1 MRRIPKFPTLAGVA
15 IASLLSM
22 QCLAQSKATDAGASA
37 PQDSWYPSRYG
48 AADTLGAANNM
59 SAQIVR
65 LAATRV
71 KSGKVYSLAIPVDP
85 AVPPRTH
92 RGLRVTI
99 VQPGSAGGKAIGPN
113 SFTFNDDAV
122 YMWQGLGTQL
132 DGFGHAGID
141 FKYYNGVKVD
151 DFVRPGGVTKFSI
164 HEVPPIVTRGV
175 VLDIAGFRGV
185 AALAAGEAINEAD
198 IEGASRRQ
206 KVTLSKGDVV
216 LLHTGWMDAKNAG
229 GPRMNIDEPGL
240 GLAGARH
247 LAALGVVAVGSDND
261 AVEVLP
267 SENKTLVMP
276 VHQELLARNGVYMLE
291 NIVTREL
298 VRDQAWE
305 FLFVLAA
312 PRLIGT
318 VQANV
323 HPIAIH

>member
-1 MRRIPKFPTLAGVA
+1 MRILKPLVMTGAAF
-15 IASLLSM
+15 ASLLGIQYS
-22 QCLAQSKATDAGASA
+22 AQSQVAAATAGA
-37 PQDSWYPSRYG
+37 PNDSWYPSKYG
-48 AADTLGAANNM
+48 AADTIGAANNM

-65 LAATRV
+65 QAASYV

-85 AVPPRTH
+85 AVAPRTH
-92 RGLRVTI
+92 RGFRVTI
-99 VQPGSAGGKAIGPN
+99 VQPGTAGGKAIGPN
-113 SFTFNDDAV
+113 AFTFNDDAV
-122 YMWQGLGTQL
+122 YLWQGLGTQL

-175 VLDIAGFRGV
+175 VLDIAGFRGT
-185 AALAAGEAINEAD
+185 AAMAAGEAINEAD

-206 KVTLSKGDVV
+206 KVTLRKGDVV
-216 LLHTGWMDAKNAG
+216 LLHTGWMDAKDAK

-240 GLAGARH
+240 GLGGARH

-267 SENKTLVMP
+267 SEDKTLVMP
-276 VHQELLARNGVYMLE
+276 VHQELLTRSGVYMLE